1 MGLELRDPANIGGRI
16 QHIRELREMSVSDLA
31 MAIGIKQ
38 PSVSDIESGKSKS
51 PSAINLLKIC
61 EVLRANPWWVMTG
74 EGTPEQAPDIEGEES
89 EWIAV
94 LRALDSPGK
103 RRAIL
108 AAAKAMAEEE
118 GPEDV
123 G

>member
-31 MAIGIKQ
+31 RAIGIKQ
-38 PSVSDIESGKSKS
+38 PSVSDIESEKSKS

-74 EGTPEQAPDIEGEES
+74 EGDPEKDVDVDEA
-89 EWIAV
+89 EWVAV
-94 LRALDSPGK
+94 LRSLDSPGK

>member
-1 MGLELRDPANIGGRI
+1 
-16 QHIRELREMSVSDLA
+16 
-31 MAIGIKQ
+31 
-38 PSVSDIESGKSKS
+38 
-51 PSAINLLKIC
+51 
-61 EVLRANPWWVMTG
+61 MTG
-74 EGTPEQAPDIEGEES
+74 EGDPEKDVDVDEA
-89 EWIAV
+89 EWVAV
-94 LRALDSPGK
+94 LRSLDSPGK

>member
-1 MGLELRDPANIGGRI
+1 MHAY
-16 QHIRELREMSVSDLA
+16 DLSRHA
-31 MAIGIKQ
+31 LVWNTYVDEA
-38 PSVSDIESGKSKS
+38 E
-51 PSAINLLKIC
+51 
-61 EVLRANPWWVMTG
+61 WV
-74 EGTPEQAPDIEGEES
+74 
-89 EWIAV
+89 AV
-94 LRALDSPGK
+94 LCSLDSPGK